1 MPDAKKSA
9 LATPESKNLVVLA
22 SNNPDAASN
31 NSLEFNIIASSDK
44 ETSVFVPANDG
55 CSFTVVILLKF
66 STPTTL
72 DITAVALELKLPN
85 LSTAFIK

>member
-1 MPDAKKSA
+1 MLVSKF
-9 LATPESKNLVVLA
+9 PE
-22 SNNPDAASN
+22 AASN
-31 NSLEFNIIASSDK
+31 NSLELSIIASSDND
-44 ETSVFVPANDG
+44 TFVLVPANVG